1 MLRITELRACV
12 SLFLDLQYDGN
23 RRRPHGARSF
33 AKGKFQS
40 LILWNKTGRIRQC
53 NSKFSTA
60 VFVNLVPRAFPL
72 KNTHFGRGKALG
84 TRLSLCKYTAKPS
97 SKNLYEPVRL
107 KFVSYGPFYITT
119 CLAKNLKQVLIF

>member
-33 AKGKFQS
+33 AEGKFQS
-40 LILWNKTGRIRQC
+40 LIFWNKTGRIRQC
-53 NSKFSTA
+53 NSRFSTA
-60 VFVNLVPRAFPL
+60 VFVSIQQNPRV
-72 KNTHFGRGKALG
+72 KT
-84 TRLSLCKYTAKPS
+84 S
-97 SKNLYEPVRL
+97 
-107 KFVSYGPFYITT
+107 KFVSFGPFYTTT

>member
-1 MLRITELRACV
+1 MLRITELRACG

-72 KNTHFGRGKALG
+72 KNAHFGGEKPWGRGWVFVNIQQNPRVKTSMNLLG
-84 TRLSLCKYTAKPS
+84 
-97 SKNLYEPVRL
+97 
-107 KFVSYGPFYITT
+107 
-119 CLAKNLKQVLIF
+119 

>member
-1 MLRITELRACV
+1 MSAIWALPCFSVEPYKRKQNNAPNNWKKRACV
-12 SLFLDLQYDGN
+12 SLFLGLQYDGN

-72 KNTHFGRGKALG
+72 KDTHFGGESPG
-84 TRLSLCKYTAKPS
+84 DEVESL
-97 SKNLYEPVRL
+97 
-107 KFVSYGPFYITT
+107 
-119 CLAKNLKQVLIF
+119 